1 MATMVRDFDWRRP
14 ASFMQVAMAAAFR
27 PKRFFRQ
34 MDNPG
39 DLLTPLIFLVMV
51 HLLPTLAALIT
62 GVSLQAAG
70 LGMVVRLLTDLIFI
84 GLVYTVGHHFM
95 RSPMNM
101 GGFFRIC
108 AYALGIKLVAV
119 IFPFLGG
126 YQAALMLL
134 VYVYIMVLLFFG
146 MRYAAGL
153 SFLMAVGCVMIS
165 VVGITLLMSLWGS
178 FTVQRVPSI

>member
-1 MATMVRDFDWRRP
+1 MVRDFDWQRP
-14 ASFMQVAMAAAFR
+14 ASFLQVAMAAAFK
-27 PKRFFRQ
+27 PKQFFSQ
-34 MDNPG
+34 MDNRG
-39 DLLTPLIFLVMV
+39 DLITPFVFLVLV
-51 HLLPTLAALIT
+51 HLFPTVAALIT

-70 LGMVVRLLTDLIFI
+70 MGMLVRLLTDLIFI
-84 GLVYTVGHHFM
+84 GLVYTVGHHLM
-95 RSPMNM
+95 RSPLNM

-119 IFPFLGG
+119 MLPFLGG

-134 VYVYIMVLLFFG
+134 VYLYVMLLLFFG
-146 MRYAAGL
+146 LRYAAGL

-178 FTVQRVPSI
+178 FTVQQAPPA